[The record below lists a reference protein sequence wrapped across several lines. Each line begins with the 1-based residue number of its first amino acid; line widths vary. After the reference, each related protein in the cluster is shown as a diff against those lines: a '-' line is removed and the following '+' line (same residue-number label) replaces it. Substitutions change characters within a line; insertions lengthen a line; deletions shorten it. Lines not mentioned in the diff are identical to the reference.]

1 MGRLVIIVCLLLG
14 TGVYAADLDSS
25 SVFMARTIYE
35 RLSIDTSGSARL
47 PTYLAR
53 ECARKGVYQVGMDLG
68 QEASKTV
75 IIAAN
80 KGAALL
86 DTQVIRIAGV
96 SYDSLGIT
104 RRWLVPVPFDTLNR
118 FSGEITAYRHATRYA
133 LFADS
138 LLVGPPSAVAD
149 TFGVRYYKMTNFQ
162 STDSGGTNLPLAYR
176 DIAVQWGCFVAS
188 QILNNGRADEFKKVY
203 TDMVAQE
210 WQKRQ

>member
-1 MGRLVIIVCLLLG
+1 MGRLVIIVCLLLA
-14 TGVYAADLDSS
+14 TVTYAADMDSS
-25 SVFMARTIYE
+25 SVFMARSIYE
-35 RLSIDTSGSARL
+35 RLGIDTSGSARL

-53 ECARKGVYQVGMDLG
+53 ECARKGIYQVGIDLG
-68 QEASKTV
+68 QEASKSV

-104 RRWLVPVPFDTLNR
+104 RRWLQAVPYDTLNR
-118 FSGEITAYRHATRYA
+118 FSGEISASRNAARYA

-138 LLVGPPSAVAD
+138 LLVGPVSSNAD
-149 TFGVRYYKMTNFQ
+149 TFGVRYYKMTNYQ
-162 STDSGGTNLPLAYR
+162 ATDSGGTNLPLAYR
-176 DIAVQWGCFVAS
+176 DLAIQWGCFVAS
-188 QILNNGRADEFKKVY
+188 QILNNGRADEFRKVY
-203 TDMVAQE
+203 NEMVAQE